1 VTADALLTQRGLVPY
16 LRVHGAHYLFTVKAN
31 QKTLLAD
38 LEMLFAR
45 RGEPAFQEQCKLV
58 HGRLERR
65 SVWVSTAA
73 NAYLNFPGV
82 GQAYLIER
90 ERLCKKTGRRSTELA
105 YGITS
110 HTPETADAQ
119 RVLTLNR
126 GHWVIEN
133 SCHYVLDWN
142 WDEDRSTIRTGYGPE
157 NTSRLRRFAIGVI
170 HSNTHGNATTCDSIA
185 ATIRRLHRNVRLVF
199 DFLRMT
205 ENSQR
210 WARRV
215 LLPRTN

>member
-1 VTADALLTQRGLVPY
+1 VTADALLTQRGLASY
-16 LRVHGAHYLFTVKAN
+16 LRARGAHYLFTVKAN

-38 LEMLFAR
+38 LEVLFAR
-45 RGEPAFQEQCKLV
+45 RGKPDFQEEFQLV
-58 HGRLERR
+58 HGRMERR
-65 SVWVSTAA
+65 SIWVSTAA
-73 NAYLNFPGV
+73 NGYLNFPDV

-90 ERLCKKTGRRSTELA
+90 ERIGKKTGRHSLELA

-110 HTPETADAQ
+110 RTPASADAQ
-119 RVLTLNR
+119 RVLALNR

-157 NTSRLRRFAIGVI
+157 NTSRLRRFAIGVL
-170 HSNTHGNATTCDSIA
+170 HLHTHGEDATRDTIA
-185 ATIRRLHRNVRLVF
+185 ATMQRLHRNVRLVF

-205 ENSQR
+205 RNSQR
-210 WARRV
+210 WRRHPP
-215 LLPRTN
+215 LRRTN